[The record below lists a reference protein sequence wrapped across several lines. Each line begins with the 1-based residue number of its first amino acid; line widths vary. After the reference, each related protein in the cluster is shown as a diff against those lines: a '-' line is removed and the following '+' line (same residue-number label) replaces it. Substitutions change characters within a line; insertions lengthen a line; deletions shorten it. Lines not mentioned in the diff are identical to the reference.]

1 MLPALGYNVD
11 SAWQG
16 MVAMGPRERK
26 REKARKPT
34 NDEAMLDVVEEA
46 LLGAPKVV
54 TTALQEKQ
62 VPGRR
67 SGLDGATTDVERVEG
82 NKSNPI
88 SSSIT
93 LLRVATAS
101 SIANGLAWK

>member
-16 MVAMGPRERK
+16 MAAMGPRERK
-26 REKARKPT
+26 REKARKRT

-54 TTALQEKQ
+54 
-62 VPGRR
+62 R
-67 SGLDGATTDVERVEG
+67 SGLDGANTDVERVEG
-82 NKSNPI
+82 NKSNSI

-93 LLRVATAS
+93 LLRVARRAQSEAT
-101 SIANGLAWK
+101 

>member
-34 NDEAMLDVVEEA
+34 NDEPMLDVVEEA
-46 LLGAPKVV
+46 VLGAPEVV
-54 TTALQEKQ
+54 TIALQEKH
-62 VPGRR
+62 VPGRHR
-67 SGLDGATTDVERVEG
+67 DWTVRTPT
-82 NKSNPI
+82 SNPI

-93 LLRVATAS
+93 L
-101 SIANGLAWK
+101 

>member
-1 MLPALGYNVD
+1 
-11 SAWQG
+11 
-16 MVAMGPRERK
+16 
-26 REKARKPT
+26 
-34 NDEAMLDVVEEA
+34 MLDVVEEA

-54 TTALQEKQ
+54 TIALQEKQ

-67 SGLDGATTDVERVEG
+67 LGLDGATTDVERVEG

-101 SIANGLAWK
+101 SIRSHVNGLAWK